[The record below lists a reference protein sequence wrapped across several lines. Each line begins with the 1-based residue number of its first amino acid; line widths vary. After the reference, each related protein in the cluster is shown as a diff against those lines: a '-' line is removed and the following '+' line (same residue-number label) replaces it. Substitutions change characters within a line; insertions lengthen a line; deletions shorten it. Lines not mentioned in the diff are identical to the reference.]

1 MELFKLLGKII
12 IDNNEANDKMDETT
26 TKAKDSEGKLKN
38 IFSKIGGFAVK
49 AGKVAGAGIIAGST
63 ALAGLTKV
71 ALGQYAE
78 YEQLVGGIETLF
90 GNSSSKM
97 IEYANNAY
105 MTAGMSANEYMDTVT
120 SFSASLIASLDGDT
134 AKATEYA
141 NMAITDMSDNANKM
155 GTSIDMIQNAYQGFA
170 KQNYTMLDNLKLGY
184 GGTREEMQRLIDD
197 ANRINAE
204 NGKSTQYQIDNYA
217 DMVDAIHTVQTEMGI
232 TGTTSK
238 EASQTISGSV
248 NMMKGAWQNFLTGI
262 GDENADFGALVD
274 NLVNSVITVGDNI
287 VPRLQI
293 IIPKL
298 VDGLVAVISK
308 IGNMLPPLIST
319 LIPAIIQGGTK
330 LIQAI
335 ITLLPMLIN
344 MIIAMLPEIINGILQ
359 LINAVVQALP
369 SLISTIIQA
378 LPQLINIIMQG
389 LISNLPSIIGG
400 LIMLFVA
407 IVEALP
413 TIIAILV
420 QSIPMIIQLILTA
433 VIDNL
438 PIIIQALIQLVGA
451 IVTAL
456 PQIILALI
464 TAIPGVIM
472 AILGAFASLPGRL
485 IQGAMHMVIGIKN
498 VIVNTFTN
506 IITIVKTAFLN
517 IKSIAVNV
525 WNGIKNAIITPVNIA
540 KNAVKS
546 AIDKM
551 KGFFKF
557 KWKLPDLKLPHIKI
571 IGKFSLKPPKAP
583 HFSIKWYKSAM
594 DKGMIMNSP
603 TIFGYDQATQKFMA
617 GGEAGSETVVGTNS
631 LMNMIKNAV
640 NENNNVI
647 LLKILEI
654 LEKIDSTLVDKFI
667 EAIKETKIEV
677 NDRELGRFI
686 KKYA

>member
-38 IFSKIGGFAVK
+38 IFSKIGGFALK
-49 AGKVAGAGIIAGST
+49 AGKVAGAGIVAGST

-248 NMMKGAWQNFLTGI
+248 NMMKGAWRNFLTGMA
-262 GDENADFGALVD
+262 DENADFGALVD

-287 VPRLQI
+287 GPRLQI
-293 IIPKL
+293 LIPKL

-319 LIPAIIQGGTK
+319 LIPAIIQGGAK

-369 SLISTIIQA
+369 SLISTIVQA

-420 QSIPMIIQLILTA
+420 QSIPMIIQLILKA

-485 IQGAMHMVIGIKN
+485 IQGAMHMVIGVKN

-506 IITIVKTAFLN
+506 IITIVITAFLN

-525 WNGIKNAIITPVNIA
+525 WNGIKNAIITPINIA

-557 KWKLPDLKLPHIKI
+557 KWSLPKLKLPHISI
-571 IGKFSLKPPKAP
+571 SGKFSLKPPKAP
-583 HFSIKWYKSAM
+583 KFAIKWYKSAM

-603 TIFGYDQATQKFMA
+603 TIFGYDQATNKLMA

-631 LMNMIKNAV
+631 LMNMIRNAV

-667 EAIKETKIEV
+667 EAIKGTKIEV